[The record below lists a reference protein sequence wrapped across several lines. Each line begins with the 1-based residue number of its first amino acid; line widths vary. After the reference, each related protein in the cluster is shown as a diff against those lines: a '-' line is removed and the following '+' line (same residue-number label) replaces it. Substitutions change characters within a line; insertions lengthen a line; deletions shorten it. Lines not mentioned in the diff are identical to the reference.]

1 VHDSFGL
8 EDSAL
13 LRDLS
18 ALLCDDPSLD
28 FD

>member
-28 FD
+28 LD